1 MNAYRKLYNQML
13 ELKFNMLDIFDSEG
27 REAMSD
33 EFDLINKQLQE
44 LDELATEEYYATQ
57 THTEFITGSK

>member
-13 ELKFNMLDIFDSEG
+13 ELKFNMLDIFDGEG

-33 EFDLINKQLQE
+33 EFDLINK
-44 LDELATEEYYATQ
+44 
-57 THTEFITGSK
+57 